1 PYRRNSMDMMQA
13 EELRQ
18 VWRQHRQLPAL
29 QELVLWEAVRC
40 IRRGQVATEVVLVA
54 HTGLAP
60 EVVRS
65 TLAALQADG
74 RVVHEAE
81 AGGIVGAFGLSLRP
95 TPHALVL
102 DGRHLF
108 TWCALDAAGIPAGLA
123 VDATVHSPCLTCH
136 QRLTIVY
143 NTGTVTQAVSSVMSL
158 WVTVPEMGH
167 SVVGD
172 T

>member
-1 PYRRNSMDMMQA
+1 RR
-13 EELRQ
+13 

-29 QELVLWEAVRC
+29 QERVLWEAVRC
-40 IRRGQVATEVVLVA
+40 IRRGQVATEAVLVA

-65 TLAALQADG
+65 TLAALQVDG
-74 RVVHEAE
+74 RIVNEAE
-81 AGGIVGAFGLSLRP
+81 GGGNVGGVGVPLRP
-95 TPHALVL
+95 TPPALAL

-123 VDATVHSPCLTCH
+123 VDATVHSQCLTCH

-143 NTGTVTQAVSSVMSL
+143 NTGTVTQAVPSVMRL